1 MILKKL
7 TNRLLRLHK
16 FKGTL
21 LISLF
26 ALIMLAGCTNATT
39 SPASPTQPETNEEKE
54 TPIEEAFTQLESEFD
69 ARLGVYAIDTETEK
83 SIAYRADERFAFA
96 STYKALAAG
105 AMLKQKSLNDLDEI
119 ITYTKDDLVTYS
131 PITEK
136 HVDTGMSLRDIAD
149 AAIRYSDNTA
159 GNLLLK
165 ELGGPAGFE
174 TALREIGDKVTESD
188 CFEPDL
194 NFTVPADSRDTSTPR
209 ALATSLQVFVAS
221 DLLPSEKRA
230 LMTDLLVGNTTGDT
244 LIRAGVPEGW
254 VVGDKS
260 GAGTYGTRNDIAI
273 VWPPN
278 RDPIIIAILSDRS
291 TEDAAYDDALIA
303 EAAKFV
309 INALK

>member
-1 MILKKL
+1 MSTLP
-7 TNRLLRLHK
+7 RLHK
-16 FKGTL
+16 SKGTPLLSL
-21 LISLF
+21 LI
-26 ALIMLAGCTNATT
+26 LIMLAGCTNAAT
-39 SPASPTQPETNEEKE
+39 SPASTSEPETNEAEGTSTEK
-54 TPIEEAFTQLESEFD
+54 AFTQLENEFD

-119 ITYTKDDLVTYS
+119 ITYTEDDLVPYS

-136 HVDTGMSLRDIAD
+136 HVDTGMSLKDIAD

-159 GNLLLK
+159 GNLLFN
-165 ELGGPAGFE
+165 ELAGPAGFE
-174 TALREIGDKVTESD
+174 TVLREIGDKVTKSD
-188 CFEPDL
+188 RLEPDL
-194 NFTVPADSRDTSTPR
+194 NLTVPENSRDTSTPK
-209 ALATSLQVFVAS
+209 ALAQSLQAFVIS
-221 DLLPSEKRA
+221 DLLSSEKRE
-230 LMTDLLVGNTTGDT
+230 LMTNWLVDSTTGDT

-260 GAGTYGTRNDIAI
+260 GAGSYGTRNDIAI
-273 VWPPN
+273 VWPP
-278 RDPIIIAILSDRS
+278 DHAPIVIAILSDRT

-303 EAAKFV
+303 EAAEIV

>member
-1 MILKKL
+1 MSTLP
-7 TNRLLRLHK
+7 RLHK
-16 FKGTL
+16 SKGTPLLSL
-21 LISLF
+21 LI
-26 ALIMLAGCTNATT
+26 LIMLAGCTNAAT
-39 SPASPTQPETNEEKE
+39 SPASTSEPETNEAEGTSTEK
-54 TPIEEAFTQLESEFD
+54 AFTQLENEFD

-119 ITYTKDDLVTYS
+119 ITYTEDDLVPYS

-136 HVDTGMSLRDIAD
+136 HVDTGMSLKDIAD

-159 GNLLLK
+159 GNLLFN
-165 ELGGPAGFE
+165 ELAGPAGFE
-174 TALREIGDKVTESD
+174 TVLREIGDKVTKSD
-188 CFEPDL
+188 RLEPDL
-194 NFTVPADSRDTSTPR
+194 NLTVPENSRDTSTPK
-209 ALATSLQVFVAS
+209 ALAQSLQAFVIS
-221 DLLPSEKRA
+221 DLLASEKRE
-230 LMTDLLVGNTTGDT
+230 LMTNWLVDSTTGDT

-260 GAGTYGTRNDIAI
+260 GAGSYGTRNDIAI
-273 VWPPN
+273 VWPP
-278 RDPIIIAILSDRS
+278 DHAPIVIAILSDRT

-303 EAAKFV
+303 EAAEIV